1 MSLTDSKLRSIKA
14 PYTGKIELSDRDGL
28 VARITKNATITFNYR
43 FRFNNKQQR
52 IKLGRYP
59 DIKLNEARKKIERYR
74 QLLLDDLDPRSIV
87 KSEREGE
94 TLGELCDRF
103 MTTYASKELSK
114 NTITLYES
122 FIRKY
127 IEPKKNINVERHTY
141 TEWIAFF
148 DDIREV
154 SSAANAGSL
163 LKRLKTVIRWAKSRG
178 EIKGSYCLDIPIK
191 AIGEHQAKR
200 ERVLEWK
207 ELAGFWRQVEQSKST
222 PKCKI
227 CVQLLILTGAR
238 NAEIREALRCEFD
251 LENAIWVLPK
261 ERSKTK
267 KMIRRPL
274 SNKAIELI
282 KALDLL
288 YGVDREFLIEGDVR
302 KNPLTP
308 SSINRFTKRM
318 NNTLKYTPFVL
329 HDLRRTIV
337 TRLSEHKIMPHVTE
351 KMLGHELGGIM
362 AIYNKHDWF
371 EEQKHAYE
379 LYWEL
384 LEQNLTKALKVPV
397 LGDNTSLKRETI

>member
-1 MSLTDSKLRSIKA
+1 MRKDS
-14 PYTGKIELSDRDGL
+14 Y
-28 VARITKNATITFNYR
+28 N
-43 FRFNNKQQR
+43 
-52 IKLGRYP
+52 
-59 DIKLNEARKKIERYR
+59 
-74 QLLLDDLDPRSIV
+74 
-87 KSEREGE
+87 
-94 TLGELCDRF
+94 
-103 MTTYASKELSK
+103 ELSK
-114 NTITLYES
+114 NTIELYES

-127 IEPKKNINVERHTY
+127 IEPNKNIDVERYLY

-148 DDIREV
+148 DDVRTK
-154 SSAANAGSL
+154 SSAANAGSI
-163 LKRLKTVIRWAKSRG
+163 LKRIKTVVRWSKSRG
-178 EIKGSYCLDIPIK
+178 EIKSSHCLDIPIK
-191 AIGEHQAKR
+191 AIGEYQTKR
-200 ERVLEWK
+200 ERVLEWR
-207 ELAGFWRQVEQSKST
+207 ELTGFWRQIEQSKST

-251 LENAIWVLPK
+251 LDNAIWVLPK

-267 KMIRRPL
+267 KSIRRPL
-274 SNKAIELI
+274 SSKVISLI
-282 KALDLL
+282 QSLDLL
-288 YGVDREFLIEGDVR
+288 YGAEREHLIEGDIK

-371 EEQKHAYE
+371 DEQKHAYE
-379 LYWEL
+379 LYWKL
-384 LEQNLTKALKVPV
+384 LEQNLKNSIK
-397 LGDNTSLKRETI
+397 GK